1 MKKLLKLL
9 FHRVVLVGVAI
20 AAQVLVLTLVF
31 VYFQDRFVY
40 FYGICILI
48 SFAVVLRIVNGKS
61 NPGYKIAWIIT
72 VMAIPV
78 FGGLFYLMFG
88 GNKLSPRVQRK
99 MFEME
104 DELRQNLENVPSA
117 LDKVNQYSYNA
128 GNQARYIQRYAF
140 CPVYENTSTQYLPSG
155 EAKFER
161 LKQELE
167 KAEHYIFMEYFIIE
181 EGIMWNSILEILR
194 RKVKEGVEVR
204 ILYDDLG
211 CVKTLPYQYYKTL
224 EQMGIQ
230 CMAFNPFIPVL
241 SSRLN
246 NRDHRKIVVID
257 GYIGF
262 TGGIN
267 LADEYIN
274 AYEKHGHWK
283 DAAIVLTG
291 DAVWSFTVM
300 FLTLWDYVKGTKED
314 YSKYKP
320 AVHHSTTVKSDG
332 FVQPFTDNPWDNE
345 PVGETVYFNM
355 INKAKRYVYINTPY
369 LIVDNE
375 IVTALISAAKAGVDV
390 RIVTPHIADK
400 WFVHAVTR
408 SYYRGLIEGGVKIYE
423 YTPGFIHAKT
433 FAVDDE
439 YGVVGSINMDY
450 RSLYLHFECGVW
462 LYRTAS
468 VVQVKNDFLK
478 TLNICQ
484 EITLEDCKK
493 VKWYIRL
500 GRAILK
506 VFAPL
511 M

>member
-9 FHRVVLVGVAI
+9 FHRVVLVGLAI
-20 AAQVLVLTLVF
+20 AVQFLVLILLMMRFQGVF
-31 VYFQDRFVY
+31 VYFY
-40 FYGICILI
+40 LICIVISLI
-48 SFAVVLRIVNGKS
+48 VVLRIVNGKS

-72 VMAIPV
+72 IMVVPI
-78 FGGLFYLMFG
+78 FGGLFYVMFG
-88 GNKLSPRVQRK
+88 GNKLSFRMRRK
-99 MFEME
+99 MDEME
-104 DELRQNLENVPSA
+104 QRLCKNLEEVPSV
-117 LDKVNQYSYNA
+117 LDNVAECSATA
-128 GNQARYIQRYAF
+128 GNQSRYIENYAH
-140 CPVYENTSTQYLPSG
+140 CPVYENTSSEYLPSG

-167 KAEHYIFMEYFIIE
+167 KAEHYIFMEYFIIQ
-181 EGIMWNSILEILR
+181 EGIMWNTILEILR
-194 RKVKEGVEVR
+194 RKVAQGVEVR
-204 ILYDDLG
+204 VLYDDLG
-211 CVKTLPYQYYKTL
+211 CVGTLPYQYYKTL
-224 EQMGIQ
+224 ENMGIQ
-230 CMAFNPFIPVL
+230 CIAFNPFIPVL

-257 GYIGF
+257 GHTGF

-283 DAAIVLTG
+283 DSAIVLSG
-291 DAVWSFTVM
+291 DAVWSLTVM
-300 FLTLWDYVKGTKED
+300 FLTLWDYVKGIKED
-314 YSKYKP
+314 YEKYRP
-320 AVHHSTTVKSDG
+320 SVYQAQASKSDG
-332 FVQPFTDNPWDNE
+332 FVQPFTDNPLDNE

-355 INKAKRYVYINTPY
+355 INKAEKYVYINTPY

-390 RIVTPHIADK
+390 RIITPHVADK
-400 WFVHAVTR
+400 WFVHMVTR

-439 YGVVGSINMDY
+439 YGVVGSINLDY

-462 LYRTAS
+462 LYRTSS
-468 VVQVKNDFLK
+468 VLQVKNDFLE
-478 TLNICQ
+478 TLKVCQ

-493 VKWYIRL
+493 VKWYRRL
-500 GRAILK
+500 MQAILK